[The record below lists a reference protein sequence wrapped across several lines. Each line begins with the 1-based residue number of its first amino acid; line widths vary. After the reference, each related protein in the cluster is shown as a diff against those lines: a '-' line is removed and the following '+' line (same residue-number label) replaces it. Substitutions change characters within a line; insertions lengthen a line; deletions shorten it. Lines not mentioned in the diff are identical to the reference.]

1 MPSLLNLI
9 SCYLADL
16 IMTRSSTAMSPLYAC
31 IWNWTYFSPQ
41 CEVSTLPHD
50 LHSFVILLLENKS
63 MAPTISLRDIR
74 PLVAIWYAAGQG
86 WYRAKVLQIC
96 CSSLDLFCS
105 KGSDLLCCRTTAF
118 CAALPHTGRA
128 SLSQL
133 QLRIFSP
140 LRKLIRPN
148 SGVPTCSRLLQ
159 KVPEQSK
166 TKLTLVRPMPFGLG
180 KLGKVYFM
188 VCENEKHGNEWEII
202 IRCNSTQRKK
212 GTFIYIKASN
222 AHETWKPYKTNCVT
236 QLKLYSFDKLSSPIF
251 CCLSVT
257 QASVSPD
264 QISTFSNIYSIHAKS
279 GG

>member
-1 MPSLLNLI
+1 
-9 SCYLADL
+9 
-16 IMTRSSTAMSPLYAC
+16 MTRSSTAMSPLYAC
-31 IWNWTYFSPQ
+31 TWNWTYFSPQ
-41 CEVSTLPHD
+41 CEVSFLPHD

-96 CSSLDLFCS
+96 CSSLDLLCS

-148 SGVPTCSRLLQ
+148 SRVPTCSRLLQ
-159 KVPEQSK
+159 KVLEQSK

-180 KLGKVYFM
+180 KVHFM
-188 VCENEKHGNEWEII
+188 VKSWA
-202 IRCNSTQRKK
+202 RMKSTANSGKSSGVAVLKDRK
-212 GTFIYIKASN
+212 GPLYIKVSN
-222 AHETWKPYKTNCVT
+222 VHETRKPYKTNWKKIT
-236 QLKLYSFDKLSSPIF
+236 SQLL
-251 CCLSVT
+251 
-257 QASVSPD
+257 
-264 QISTFSNIYSIHAKS
+264 
-279 GG
+279 

>member
-1 MPSLLNLI
+1 MPSLLHVITYNLV
-9 SCYLADL
+9 DL
-16 IMTRSSTAMSPLYAC
+16 IMSPLYAC
-31 IWNWTYFSPQ
+31 SWNWTYFSPQ
-41 CEVSTLPHD
+41 CEVSALPHD

-96 CSSLDLFCS
+96 CSSLDLLCS

-148 SGVPTCSRLLQ
+148 SGVPTCSGVLQ

-180 KLGKVYFM
+180 KLGKDHFM
-188 VCENEKHGNEWEII
+188 VISWARMKSTTKSGKSSSGAAVLKEGKGPLYILRRPMPMKQENPKRQIAWLSLNFIL
-202 IRCNSTQRKK
+202 STSWV
-212 GTFIYIKASN
+212 A
-222 AHETWKPYKTNCVT
+222 
-236 QLKLYSFDKLSSPIF
+236 LYSVVCLWVRHRCHTTKSPLFQYI
-251 CCLSVT
+251 
-257 QASVSPD
+257 QAYKPFAD
-264 QISTFSNIYSIHAKS
+264 P
-279 GG
+279 